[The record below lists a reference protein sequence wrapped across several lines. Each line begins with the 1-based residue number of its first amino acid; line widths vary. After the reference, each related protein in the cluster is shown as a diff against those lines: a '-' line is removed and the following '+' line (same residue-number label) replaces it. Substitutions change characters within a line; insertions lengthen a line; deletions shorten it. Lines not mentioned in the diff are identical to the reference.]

1 MDIYIVEIVER
12 WKYWRL
18 LSYKRI
24 SNIYIKVKFMD
35 QVPPVKQN
43 KTHLLF
49 SCNNLVVLSENIE

>member
-18 LSYKRI
+18 LGYKRI
-24 SNIYIKVKFMD
+24 SNMSIKVKFMD
-35 QVPPVKQN
+35 QVPPVKPN

>member
-1 MDIYIVEIVER
+1 MDIYIMETVEM

-24 SNIYIKVKFMD
+24 SNMSIKVKFMD
-35 QVPPVKQN
+35 QVPPVKPN

-49 SCNNLVVLSENIE
+49 SCNN